1 MTRVN
6 LAKPLRDHPAKW
18 SKDILE
24 AIAAEA
30 AAEAIRR
37 PGPLRAYDPCCGVD
51 LARLRAVLPEAWTLE
66 GSDLEAPWAAASGGI
81 VADATRLEHLEDG
94 SIDVWVTSVDYGNR
108 MADTYTGYQ
117 DRCTAC
123 AGRGCALGAECAA
136 LHLIPMSIHQPP
148 HVPCPTC
155 DGTTLAPSRRITYRI
170 SRGAPLAPGNTAVLQ
185 WGPEYRRLNKL
196 KLLEAGRVLGSDGLL
211 ILNVS
216 NHIRQHEVQSV
227 VEWYLGTLC
236 RIGFR
241 VHLVRPVGTP
251 RMRFGQNHA
260 ARVDH
265 EHLLIFRRP

>member
-1 MTRVN
+1 MTVN

-18 SKDILE
+18 SASILE
-24 AIAAEA
+24 AIGAEA

-51 LARLRAVLPEAWTLE
+51 LARLRAVLPEDWTLE

-81 VADATRLEHLEDG
+81 VADATRLTHLADG

-108 MADTYTGYQ
+108 MADAFTPSGICSKCRKPEKPTLLCKPCGGTGRRQHKYKFYTH
-117 DRCTAC
+117 A
-123 AGRGCALGAECAA
+123 
-136 LHLIPMSIHQPP
+136 
-148 HVPCPTC
+148 
-155 DGTTLAPSRRITYRI
+155 
-170 SRGAPLAPGNTAVLQ
+170 RGAPLAPGNTANMQ
-185 WGPEYRRLNKL
+185 WGPEYRRLNKA
-196 KLLEAGRVLGSDGLL
+196 KLLEAGRVLGSGGLL

-216 NHIRQHEVQSV
+216 NHVRQHEVQPV

-251 RMRFGQNHA
+251 RMRFGANHA

>member
-1 MTRVN
+1 MTVN
-6 LAKPLRDHPAKW
+6 LAKPLRDHPARW
-18 SKDILE
+18 SESILE
-24 AIAAEA
+24 AIGAEC

-51 LARLRAVLPEAWTLE
+51 LARLRAVLPEDWTLE

-81 VADATRLEHLEDG
+81 VADATRLEHLADG

-108 MADTYTGYQ
+108 MADGYTGYR
-117 DRCTAC
+117 DRCKTCGAV
-123 AGRGCALGAECAA
+123 GCRVEGCTM
-136 LHLIPMSIHQPP
+136 LHMMPVGEYEGINP
-148 HVPCPTC
+148 HGPCETC
-155 DGTTLAPSRRITYRI
+155 GGTGLAPSRRITYRI
-170 SRGAPLAPGNTAVLQ
+170 ARGAPLAPGNTAALQ
-185 WGPEYRRLNKL
+185 WGPEYRRLNKA
-196 KLLEAGRVLGSDGLL
+196 KLLEAGRVLASGGLL
-211 ILNVS
+211 MLNVS
-216 NHIRQHEVQSV
+216 NHVRQHEVQPV

-251 RMRFGQNHA
+251 RMRFGANHA